1 MSRIAIL
8 ASWLALACAPG
19 VAAAGEPLRL
29 RVMNFNVEYGGTVV
43 DFDKVIQAIQ
53 VANPDIV
60 GLEEPAGNTR
70 EIAWRLGWPYYNL
83 RTDVISRHRILDP
96 PEADGRFVYVEV
108 RPGEVVAVGNVHLPS
123 DPYGP
128 YLVQR
133 RAPLAEVLAL
143 ERALRL
149 PELVPFLDA
158 LAEPVRRGI
167 PTFLMGDFN
176 TPSHLDWTAAIVGQR
191 PYLHYPVPWPVSVA
205 TAEAGFRDSFRTA
218 HPDPAAAPGLTWW
231 APRPS
236 TEDVYTDAD
245 PVDRIDRIYAAG
257 PAVVTESLVVGE
269 QGHPDVS
276 LSVTPW
282 PSDHRAVLS
291 VFDVTPAPAPVLVTV
306 NDQRLIEPG
315 ADLRVYYR
323 RTVPEDGEIVLTPAD
338 APEPALVRALLCACS
353 PASGSTTLD
362 TTALAPGVYAIRMR
376 GADGSEQST
385 TPLHVRAPGT
395 GIEVAL
401 DRDTYRPGDAITLRW
416 RNAPG
421 HRWDWIAIYETA
433 PGTPATPDRNRQR
446 LWRYTGS
453 AISGEFVIGA
463 HLQDGDAWPLKPGQY
478 TLFYLAH
485 DDYEP
490 LARATFQVVE

>member
-1 MSRIAIL
+1 MHFALTAVALVVL
-8 ASWLALACAPG
+8 AATVPAG
-19 VAAAGEPLRL
+19 AAETVPL

-70 EIAWRLGWPYYNL
+70 EIAWRLGWQYFSL

-96 PEADGRFVYVEV
+96 PDADGRFVYVEV
-108 RPGEVVAVGNVHLPS
+108 RPGAVVAVGNVHLPS

-133 RAPLAEVLAL
+133 KALLAEVLAL
-143 ERALRL
+143 ENALRL
-149 PELVPFLDA
+149 PPLLPFLDA
-158 LAEPVRRGI
+158 LAEPVRRRV

-176 TPSHLDWTAAIVGQR
+176 TPSHLDWIAATVGQR
-191 PYLHYPVPWPVSVA
+191 SHMHYPVPWPVSLAV
-205 TAEAGFRDSFRTA
+205 EKAGFRDSFRVA
-218 HPDPAAAPGLTWW
+218 HPDARVAPGLTWW

-236 TEDVYTDAD
+236 TEDVFTDAD

-257 PAVVTESLVVGE
+257 PATVTESIVIGE
-269 QGHPDVS
+269 RGHPDVS

-291 VFDVTPAPAPVLVTV
+291 VFNVTPAPAPVLVTV
-306 NDQRLIEPG
+306 NDQRLVEPG
-315 ADLRVYYR
+315 DDLRVYYR

-338 APEPALVRALLCACS
+338 ATVPVRARALLCACS

-362 TTALAPGVYAIRMR
+362 TAALAPGVYAIRMR
-376 GADGSEQST
+376 GADGAEQSAT
-385 TPLHVRAPGT
+385 QLHVRAPGT

-401 DRDTYRPGDAITLRW
+401 DRDTYRPGETITLRW
-416 RNAPG
+416 HNAPG
-421 HRWDWIAIYETA
+421 NRWDWVAIYETV
-433 PGTPATPDRNRQR
+433 PGQPATPDRNRQR

-453 AISGEFVIGA
+453 AIAGEFVIGP
-463 HLQDGDAWPLKPGQY
+463 HLQDGDAWPLAPGHY

-490 LARATFQVVE
+490 LARAEFQVIE